1 MMDLTTP
8 NAKSAANPNNTTQQH
23 TTKDDLLS
31 NVTQWYT
38 FQFVAGVKEN
48 TSDIKSI

>member
-1 MMDLTTP
+1 MTSFQLIAPVMMMDLTTP

-31 NVTQWYT
+31 NVTQ
-38 FQFVAGVKEN
+38 
-48 TSDIKSI
+48 